1 MSEYSIHYFNG
12 GFMADSMQ
20 EDALRRLNQMY
31 SKAPSG
37 SVASQRREAEPPQ
50 QTQEQTKELKT
61 PGSPKNQSNLLEI
74 FMKDKEKSLILLLIV
89 ILISEKADSSLL
101 LALMY
106 LVI

>member
-1 MSEYSIHYFNG
+1 
-12 GFMADSMQ
+12 MADSMQ

-37 SVASQRREAEPPQ
+37 TVPQKRTEEKNSHQAVESAREEKSL
-50 QTQEQTKELKT
+50 EQ
-61 PGSPKNQSNLLEI
+61 PKSSGNLLDF